1 MQLPLKH
8 PIFKILS
15 GIAAEKGI
23 EAYVIGGYVRD
34 LLFSVLP
41 KISTLSFT
49 AVVSS

>member
-23 EAYVIGGYVRD
+23 EAYV
-34 LLFSVLP
+34 LP

-49 AVVSS
+49 AVVSSWPKLLPGG